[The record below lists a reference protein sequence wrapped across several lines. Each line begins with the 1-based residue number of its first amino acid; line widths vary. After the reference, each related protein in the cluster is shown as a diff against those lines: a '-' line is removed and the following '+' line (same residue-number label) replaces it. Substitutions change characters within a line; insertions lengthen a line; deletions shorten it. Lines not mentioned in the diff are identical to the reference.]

1 MKDRRKDDDAE
12 PFSVSENSYYEH
24 MGDTVRTAM
33 LDASEKDEFD
43 PYNSGSFDRAK
54 TFGSDK

>member
-1 MKDRRKDDDAE
+1 MKDRRKGDESE

-33 LDASEKDEFD
+33 LDPGEQEGFD
-43 PYNSGSFDRAK
+43 PYNSGSFDREK